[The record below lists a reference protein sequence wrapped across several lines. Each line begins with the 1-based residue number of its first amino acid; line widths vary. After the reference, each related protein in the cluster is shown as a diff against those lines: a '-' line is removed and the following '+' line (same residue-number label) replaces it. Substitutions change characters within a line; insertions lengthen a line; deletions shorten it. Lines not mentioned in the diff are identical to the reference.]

1 MKKAILLALLITGL
15 PVFCKTINGEI
26 KKDAEFN
33 TNRIYDSSTN
43 MPIEG
48 VVIKIPAKHYITKT
62 DKDGSFKLKTQITSP
77 SIMALEKEG
86 YKPFSMTLNEDLKS
100 PIQIGIEKTSAKDI
114 VVDTDMVHIGDDTYS
129 ERSANA
135 GEFSIHS
142 SGPFYSKD
150 FNIPFVNQNENL
162 YIILGSII
170 GIDTLEAQRM
180 GQSNLLTAYSSPPEI
195 FFNGNMISSIRIN
208 GDNQK
213 IRVPKNLIKSNMKN
227 PITIKTGRNLFKHS
241 YVDFDDIEFTIL
253 LLEIK

>member
-1 MKKAILLALLITGL
+1 MKKFIVIFLLLAILPVLA
-15 PVFCKTINGEI
+15 KTINGEI

-33 TNRIYDSSTN
+33 TNKIYDSATN
-43 MPIEG
+43 TPLEG
-48 VVIKIPAKHYITKT
+48 VLIKIPAKNYSTRT

-77 SIMALEKEG
+77 AIMALEKDG
-86 YKPFSMTLNEDLKS
+86 YKPYSMTLDKGFNN
-100 PIQIGIEKTSAKDI
+100 PIQIGIEKTTAKDI

-135 GEFSIHS
+135 GEFSLHS
-142 SGPFYSKD
+142 LGPFYSKD
-150 FNIPFVNQNENL
+150 FRMPLINQSEDL
-162 YIILGSII
+162 YIVLGSII

-180 GQSNLLTAYSSPPEI
+180 GQSKLLTAYSSPPEI

-213 IRVPKNLIKSNMKN
+213 IKVPKNLIKPNMIN
-227 PITIKTGRNLFKHS
+227 TITIKTGQNLFKHS
-241 YVDFDDIEFTIL
+241 YIDFDDIEFTNL